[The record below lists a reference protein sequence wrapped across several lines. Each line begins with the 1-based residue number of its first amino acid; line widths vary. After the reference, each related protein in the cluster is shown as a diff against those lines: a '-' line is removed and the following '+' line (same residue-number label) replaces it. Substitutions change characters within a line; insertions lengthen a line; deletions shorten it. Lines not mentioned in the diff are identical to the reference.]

1 MPKSSNAGRSN
12 MTELDLYRAFFHRW
26 EEFHLLPKA
35 PGRKSKEHEEAAKR
49 MIEAA
54 QQIKGYVPPSANVP
68 VVSADTQEFR
78 ALQQQIA
85 AIPPKLGTVKALV

>member
-1 MPKSSNAGRSN
+1 

-35 PGRKSKEHEEAAKR
+35 PGRKSKEHEEAARR

-54 QQIKGYVPPSANVP
+54 QQIKEWVPPSSVAQTASPEAN
-68 VVSADTQEFR
+68 EFR

-85 AIPPKLGTVKALV
+85 SIPPKLGTVKALT